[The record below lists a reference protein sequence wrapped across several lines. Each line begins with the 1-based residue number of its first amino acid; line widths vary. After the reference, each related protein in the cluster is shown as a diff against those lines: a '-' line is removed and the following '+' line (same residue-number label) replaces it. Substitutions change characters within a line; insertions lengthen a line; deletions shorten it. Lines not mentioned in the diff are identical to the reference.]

1 MNLVH
6 LVYKIIINENK
17 IKIEIFFLI
26 LFTLFLLNCSTDN
39 KIKNLKK
46 YDGPLIIATD
56 VHTLFSDSAL
66 LKVELKAPLQYE
78 YENGDRVFPKGVVI
92 YFLEK
97 DGRVSN
103 SLKANH
109 GKFYKSTG
117 IYTATGNVI
126 IKDTIA
132 HKKMN
137 TEKLHWNPAKKK
149 VYTEKFVRIETQN
162 EILTGNGLDATQ
174 DFSYYKILKPTG
186 VFSINQ

>member
-1 MNLVH
+1 M
-6 LVYKIIINENK
+6 KILLPFIS
-17 IKIEIFFLI
+17 LLL
-26 LFTLFLLNCSTDN
+26 LFVFGCKTDG

-78 YENGDRVFPKGVVI
+78 YENGDRVFPKGIII

-97 DGRVSN
+97 DGHVSN

-126 IKDTIA
+126 INDTVA

-149 VYTEKFVRIETQN
+149 VYTDKFVRIETLT
-162 EILTGNGLDATQ
+162 EVLTGNGLDANQ
-174 DFSYYKILKPTG
+174 DFSYYKIIKPTG
-186 VFSINQ
+186 IFSLNQ